1 MDLESLSLA
10 FTANVVGKDRS
21 DNCSFFSFSGSLC
34 LFVFFMAYFQKYSS
48 HYAKSLLCNILLEF
62 F

>member
-21 DNCSFFSFSGSLC
+21 DNCSFFSFRGSLC
-34 LFVFFMAYFQKYSS
+34 LFVSFHGVFPECKTMV
-48 HYAKSLLCNILLEF
+48 SLLLLNRRYC
-62 F
+62 